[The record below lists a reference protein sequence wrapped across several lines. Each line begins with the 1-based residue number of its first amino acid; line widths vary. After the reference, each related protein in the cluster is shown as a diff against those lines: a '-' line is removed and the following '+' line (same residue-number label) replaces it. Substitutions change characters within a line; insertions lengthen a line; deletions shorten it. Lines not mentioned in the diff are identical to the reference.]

1 MFGYLGNFIRKWVIF
16 CRPNKNQ
23 QILPHTHFF
32 QQLSPCTQ
40 SIKITVGLFFELN

>member
-32 QQLSPCTQ
+32 STT
-40 SIKITVGLFFELN
+40 ITVHPVH